1 MIVRLMP
8 GNPIQQ
14 LVSRLVAGRQRG
26 TIYGV
31 DKLYLLF
38 MDKFGLDKPLDEQFI
53 LYMQNMLTFNFGS
66 SIMYYPST
74 VSDIIEGSLPWS
86 LLILL
91 PSIVVGFVVGNQLGA
106 LAAHKKKWM
115 DNIVFNI
122 SLLFSNIPY
131 YCLAL
136 VLLYLFAFIWPIFP
150 IGGGYPFGRIGFSLT
165 FEWIAGYLYHYILPF
180 LSLVLINIGGQAIG
194 MRVMMIYELNSDYF
208 FYSKQLGLG
217 EKKLVNYAYRNA
229 ILPQITGLA
238 LSFGSIFS
246 GSLVT
251 EIVFNYPGVGL
262 GLYNAI
268 LREDYPL
275 IQGYFAVITL
285 TTLLA
290 NFIMDLLYM
299 VIDPRIRSTYASE
312 KT

>member
-1 MIVRLMP
+1 
-8 GNPIQQ
+8 
-14 LVSRLVAGRQRG
+14 
-26 TIYGV
+26 
-31 DKLYLLF
+31 
-38 MDKFGLDKPLDEQFI
+38 
-53 LYMQNMLTFNFGS
+53 
-66 SIMYYPST
+66 
-74 VSDIIEGSLPWS
+74 
-86 LLILL
+86 
-91 PSIVVGFVVGNQLGA
+91 
-106 LAAHKKKWM
+106 
-115 DNIVFNI
+115 
-122 SLLFSNIPY
+122 
-131 YCLAL
+131 
-136 VLLYLFAFIWPIFP
+136 
-150 IGGGYPFGRIGFSLT
+150 
-165 FEWIAGYLYHYILPF
+165 
-180 LSLVLINIGGQAIG
+180 

>member
-290 NFIMDLLYM
+290 NFVMDLLYM
-299 VIDPRIRSTYASE
+299 VIDPRIRSTYAGE

>member
-91 PSIVVGFVVGNQLGA
+91 PSIIVGFVVGNQLGA
-106 LAAHKKKWM
+106 IAAHKKKWM

-150 IGGGYPFGRIGFSLT
+150 IGGGYPFGRTGFSLT

-194 MRVMMIYELNSDYF
+194 MRVMMIYESNSDYF
-208 FYSKQLGLG
+208 FYSKQLRSRR
-217 EKKLVNYAYRNA
+217 KKACK
-229 ILPQITGLA
+229 
-238 LSFGSIFS
+238 
-246 GSLVT
+246 
-251 EIVFNYPGVGL
+251 
-262 GLYNAI
+262 
-268 LREDYPL
+268 LRL
-275 IQGYFAVITL
+275 
-285 TTLLA
+285 
-290 NFIMDLLYM
+290 
-299 VIDPRIRSTYASE
+299 
-312 KT
+312 